1 MVHSPGFEP
10 GTLQIY
16 SLLPLTARP
25 TVESSTTIRNLL
37 ENVKEFE
44 PTKSIFYNILV
55 GANILTIHIFRFII
69 SFMITPLP

>member
-25 TVESSTTIRNLL
+25 TVDDIIKDEKYNFSQVF
-37 ENVKEFE
+37 ENFV
-44 PTKSIFYNILV
+44 N
-55 GANILTIHIFRFII
+55 N
-69 SFMITPLP
+69 